1 MLKAFS
7 VHMRMSYGSVQ
18 ASPRHPQRA
27 APMSAAVAER
37 LDATAAQPLLLDVDQ
52 ANQHVREGHYEA
64 ELVELQVSIG
74 LCC

>member
-1 MLKAFS
+1 MPK
-7 VHMRMSYGSVQ
+7 SYSSVQ
-18 ASPRHPQRA
+18 ASPRLLQRA
-27 APMSAAVAER
+27 APSAAAVAER

-74 LCC
+74 LCCFTSCF